1 MSRVTDTTSPA
12 STENND
18 RGGLNLTGRVEESNR
33 LNGSDGDDLIFA
45 ALPELAASSVTNDV
59 IDGCEGDDIIVG
71 FGGNDS
77 LLGGEG
83 NDLIFGNQ
91 GDDTLLGNSGGDVL
105 LAGIGSDRVEAGA
118 GDDIVSGDVDNDTLL
133 GEAGNDIVYGG
144 QGADEIDGGD
154 GGDVL
159 FGGQDSDSIRGG
171 AGNDWIAGDQ
181 GADCLSGGVG
191 SDTFSFNGYGNPE
204 NTVEEIGGDTITD
217 FTTGED
223 KIALDR
229 TVFSAIGD
237 TLEAVEFLKTDNVAG
252 ASSAELIKLIYNP
265 ETGELIYNPTSAA
278 NDEVVVATLEGNP
291 DLNLGDFEIL

>member
-265 ETGELIYNPTSAA
+265 ETGELIYNPTAAA
-278 NDEVVVATLEGNP
+278 NDETIVAQLEGNP

>member
-18 RGGLNLTGRVEESNR
+18 LGGLNLTGRVEESNR

-91 GDDTLLGNSGGDVL
+91 GDDTLLGNGGGDVL

-118 GDDIVSGDVDNDTLL
+118 GDDVVSGDVDNDTLL
-133 GEAGNDIVYGG
+133 GEAGNDIIYGG

-159 FGGQDSDSIRGG
+159 FGGRDGDSISGG
-171 AGNDWIAGDQ
+171 AGNDWIAGDW

-191 SDTFSFNGYGNPE
+191 SDTFSFNGYDDPE

-223 KIALDR
+223 KIALDK

-265 ETGELIYNPTSAA
+265 ETGELIYNPTAAA
-278 NDEVVVATLEGNP
+278 NDETIVAQLEGNP

>member
-33 LNGSDGDDLIFA
+33 LNGSDGGDLIFA

-59 IDGCEGDDIIVG
+59 IDGGDSDDIIVG
-71 FGGNDS
+71 FDGNDS

-83 NDLIFGNQ
+83 NDLIFGNR
-91 GDDTLLGNSGGDVL
+91 GDDTLLGNGGGDVL
-105 LAGIGSDRVEAGA
+105 LAGIGSDRVEAGT
-118 GDDIVSGDVDNDTLL
+118 GDDVVSGDLGDDVLL
-133 GEAGNDIVYGG
+133 GEAGNDLVFGG

-159 FGGQDSDSIRGG
+159 FGGRDSDSIRGG

-191 SDTFSFNGYGNPE
+191 SDTFSFNGYGDPE
-204 NTVEEIGGDTITD
+204 NTVGEIGGDTITD

-265 ETGELIYNPTSAA
+265 ETGELIYNPTAA
-278 NDEVVVATLEGNP
+278 PNDETIIAKLEGNP

>member
-18 RGGLNLTGRVEESNR
+18 RGGLNLTGQVEESNR

-59 IDGCEGDDIIVG
+59 IDGGDSDDIIVG
-71 FGGNDS
+71 FDGNDS

-83 NDLIFGNQ
+83 NDLIFGNR
-91 GDDTLLGNSGGDVL
+91 GDDTLLGNGGGDVL

-118 GDDIVSGDVDNDTLL
+118 GDDMVSGDLGDDVLL
-133 GEAGNDIVYGG
+133 GEAGNDLVFGG

-159 FGGQDSDSIRGG
+159 FGGRDSDSIRGG
-171 AGNDWIAGDQ
+171 TGNDWIAGDQ

>member
-91 GDDTLLGNSGGDVL
+91 GDDTLLGNGGGDVL

-265 ETGELIYNPTSAA
+265 ETGELIYNPTAAA
-278 NDEVVVATLEGNP
+278 NDETIVAQLEGNP

>member
-191 SDTFSFNGYGNPE
+191 SDTFSFNGYGDPE

-265 ETGELIYNPTSAA
+265 ETGELIYNPTAAA
-278 NDEVVVATLEGNP
+278 NDETIVAQLEGNP